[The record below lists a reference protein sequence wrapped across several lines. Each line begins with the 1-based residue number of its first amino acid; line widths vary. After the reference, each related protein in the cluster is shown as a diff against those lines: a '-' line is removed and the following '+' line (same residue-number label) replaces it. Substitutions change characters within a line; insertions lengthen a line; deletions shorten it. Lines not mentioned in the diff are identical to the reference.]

1 MRMTDHHLG
10 FCLNAALD
18 CIAMAG
24 VVLFAALIT
33 LILGS

>member
-1 MRMTDHHLG
+1 MRMHGHLLG
-10 FCLNAALD
+10 FCLKAALD
-18 CIAMAG
+18 CVAMAS